1 MNRQQFNSN
10 NKVGQ
15 TFTFQKS
22 GSTASFTP
30 SITIGGSKRVSY
42 NFGDG
47 IQTAGNSVT
56 YLGFSSDTSIRTITV
71 KTNKIKDIT
80 ALNFFNDN
88 VYGNLN
94 LTGLTSLGGVFS
106 VALNS
111 KLTGITNPISSSVF
125 TNYECWGCD
134 ITGQLDLSTLTGLGG
149 NVSLQDNLNLTGV
162 TFPNTNTLFNRL
174 TIYQSNLIGNLN
186 LTGLTA
192 LGGNFG
198 VFTNP
203 NLTGI
208 THGPTSQTFTNYVV
222 YNCNLIGNLDLIP
235 LSGLGG
241 QFVVRANPLLTGIT
255 HVFSPQTFTSY
266 RVDGCGLVGN
276 LDLTPLSGISGL
288 FTAYNNTSLTGITHA
303 PSNNTFTF
311 YSVFNTNLYGNFDLS
326 PLSGLGNDFQVHNNP
341 SLTGITH
348 SPSTNT
354 FNSYNIRDNNITGTH
369 DISMFSNFG
378 GPTTAST
385 CYLLAYQN
393 SGMTNIIF
401 PTTIKYFK
409 NSSNSEDSGAFSLYS
424 CNLDYVDFKP
434 LSGATLLTGSTQGNP
449 RISLRDNGMIAD
461 DVNRILVD
469 FSGNA
474 SYNPTGWSNI
484 NLNIGGTNA
493 DPDSSSGGYDG
504 LTAITTLTGLPYN
517 WTISY

>member
-208 THGPTSQTFTNYVV
+208 THGPTSQTFTNYEV
-222 YNCNLIGNLDLIP
+222 YNCNLIGTLDLST
-235 LSGLGG
+235 LVNLGGSSSGLTVG
-241 QFVVRANPLLTGIT
+241 VVKTYSN
-255 HVFSPQTFTSY
+255 
-266 RVDGCGLVGN
+266 
-276 LDLTPLSGISGL
+276 SGI
-288 FTAYNNTSLTGITHA
+288 
-303 PSNNTFTF
+303 
-311 YSVFNTNLYGNFDLS
+311 
-326 PLSGLGNDFQVHNNP
+326 
-341 SLTGITH
+341 
-348 SPSTNT
+348 
-354 FNSYNIRDNNITGTH
+354 
-369 DISMFSNFG
+369 
-378 GPTTAST
+378 
-385 CYLLAYQN
+385 
-393 SGMTNIIF
+393 TNIIF
-401 PTTIKYFK
+401 PNSSKFFK
-409 NSSNSEDSGAFSLYS
+409 NDSNFESGGAFSLYG
-424 CNLDYVDFKP
+424 CNLDYIDFKT
-434 LSGATLLTGSTQGNP
+434 LSGATLVSGVTQGVP
-449 RISLRDNGMIAD
+449 IISLRDNGMIAD
-461 DVNRILVD
+461 DVNHILVD

-474 SYNPTGWSNI
+474 TYNPTGWSNI

-504 LTAITTLTGLPYN
+504 LAAISFLTGSPYN
-517 WTISY
+517 WTITY

>member
-208 THGPTSQTFTNYVV
+208 THGPTSQTFTNYEV
-222 YNCNLIGNLDLIP
+222 YNCNLIGTLDLST
-235 LSGLGG
+235 LVNLGGSSSGLTVG
-241 QFVVRANPLLTGIT
+241 VVKTYSN
-255 HVFSPQTFTSY
+255 
-266 RVDGCGLVGN
+266 
-276 LDLTPLSGISGL
+276 SGI
-288 FTAYNNTSLTGITHA
+288 
-303 PSNNTFTF
+303 
-311 YSVFNTNLYGNFDLS
+311 
-326 PLSGLGNDFQVHNNP
+326 
-341 SLTGITH
+341 
-348 SPSTNT
+348 
-354 FNSYNIRDNNITGTH
+354 
-369 DISMFSNFG
+369 
-378 GPTTAST
+378 
-385 CYLLAYQN
+385 
-393 SGMTNIIF
+393 TNIIF
-401 PTTIKYFK
+401 PNSSKFFK
-409 NSSNSEDSGAFSLYS
+409 NDSNFESGGAFSLYG
-424 CNLDYVDFKP
+424 CNLDYIDFKT
-434 LSGATLLTGSTQGNP
+434 LSGATLVSGVTQGVP
-449 RISLRDNGMIAD
+449 RISLRDNGMNAD
-461 DVNRILVD
+461 DVNHILVD
-469 FSGNA
+469 FSSNTT
-474 SYNPTGWSNI
+474 YNPTGWSNI

-493 DPDSSSGGYDG
+493 EPDSSSGGYDG
-504 LTAITTLTGLPYN
+504 LAAISFLTGSPYN
-517 WTISY
+517 WTITY

>member
-47 IQTAGNSVT
+47 TQTAGNSVT

-208 THGPTSQTFTNYVV
+208 THGPTSQTFTNYEV
-222 YNCNLIGNLDLIP
+222 YNCNLIGTLDLST
-235 LSGLGG
+235 LVNLGGSSSGLTVG
-241 QFVVRANPLLTGIT
+241 VVKTYSN
-255 HVFSPQTFTSY
+255 
-266 RVDGCGLVGN
+266 
-276 LDLTPLSGISGL
+276 SGI
-288 FTAYNNTSLTGITHA
+288 
-303 PSNNTFTF
+303 
-311 YSVFNTNLYGNFDLS
+311 
-326 PLSGLGNDFQVHNNP
+326 
-341 SLTGITH
+341 
-348 SPSTNT
+348 
-354 FNSYNIRDNNITGTH
+354 
-369 DISMFSNFG
+369 
-378 GPTTAST
+378 
-385 CYLLAYQN
+385 
-393 SGMTNIIF
+393 TNIIF
-401 PTTIKYFK
+401 PNSSKFFK
-409 NSSNSEDSGAFSLYS
+409 NDSNFESGGAFSLYG
-424 CNLDYVDFKP
+424 CNLDYIDFKT
-434 LSGATLLTGSTQGNP
+434 LSGATLVSGVTQGVP
-449 RISLRDNGMIAD
+449 IISLRDNGMIAD
-461 DVNRILVD
+461 DVNHILVD

-474 SYNPTGWSNI
+474 TYNPTGWSNV

-504 LTAITTLTGLPYN
+504 LAAISFLTGSPYN
-517 WTISY
+517 WTITY